1 MNGRYKDRRY
11 ANRGQDFEQFLRYV
25 NERYRAEGVAIICKI
40 PTEILPLRDG
50 TGRICSAKVCS
61 KSTVDYI
68 GRVGSVPFAAE
79 AKETKGDS
87 IRFDAVQE
95 HQAAFLDAYSGQNEA
110 ICLVLVSFNL
120 NSFYAVP
127 WAFWKPAREAWV
139 NAQRNNKRKAEQITI
154 TYDGQTWTTPGKAS
168 VRESELLPEWKVE
181 MGGQYGLDY
190 LLRYRKSGTIA

>member
-11 ANRGQDFEQFLRYV
+11 ANRGQDFESFLKYV
-25 NERYRAEGVAIICKI
+25 NERYSADGTAIITKI
-40 PTEILPLRDG
+40 PTEILPIRDRYG
-50 TGRICSAKVCS
+50 NICSAKVCS

-68 GRVGSVPFAAE
+68 GRVGKVPFAAE
-79 AKETKGDS
+79 AKETKSDS

-95 HQAAFLDAYSGQNEA
+95 HQAAFLTAYEGQGEA

-127 WAFWKPAREAWV
+127 WSFWKPAREAWV
-139 NAQRNNKRKAEQITI
+139 KAQRNNKRKAEQITI
-154 TYDGQTWTTPGKAS
+154 THNGQTWTTTGKAS
-168 VRESELLPEWKVE
+168 VREDELLQEWKVE

-190 LLRYRKSGTIA
+190 LRRYR